1 VQRLCVV
8 GFVRLGR
15 VVLLDAAFLERI
27 PFMRIVQTVFG
38 VFHHFNLAR
47 ELERRGHLERVYS
60 TWPWKRLKREGLE
73 HRLVE
78 TYPWL
83 HVAEYM
89 AGRSPI
95 DLRWLSDELGYANA
109 LAFDRWTLKRLK
121 LVKDRPDALIGISGS
136 SLSSGAWLQKEGGI
150 FICDRGS
157 THQRFQQQIVEQEY
171 AIWGVTRPVSDERD
185 TLREE
190 AIYRQANAITVPS
203 SFVLRSFVEMG
214 VAEEKLFRIPYG
226 VRLDNFRA
234 VAEPVEGEFQVLF
247 AGAPGLRK
255 GVPYLLEAFANLKH
269 PKKTLT
275 IAGYVQENLKAAL
288 KRLPLENVQF
298 LGPISQT
305 EMVERMSR
313 SHVLVLPSIEEGL
326 ALVQAEAMACG
337 CPVIGSTNSGGD
349 DLYTDGVEGFIV
361 PIRDPKAIRDRM
373 QLLADDPN
381 LRREMG
387 AAALRRV
394 RSMGGWA
401 EYGDRWEEL
410 LLRLTV
416 GH

>member
-1 VQRLCVV
+1 
-8 GFVRLGR
+8 
-15 VVLLDAAFLERI
+15 
-27 PFMRIVQTVFG
+27 MRIVQTVFG

-78 TYPWL
+78 TFPWL
-83 HVAEYM
+83 HMAEYA
-89 AGRSPI
+89 AGRSPV
-95 DLRWLSDELGYANA
+95 DLRWLSDHLGYANA
-109 LAFDRWTLKRLK
+109 LTFDRWTEKRLK
-121 LVKDRPDALIGISGS
+121 LLKERPDALIGISGS
-136 SLSSGAWLQKEGGI
+136 SLSSGTWLQREGGI

-171 AIWGVTRPVSDERD
+171 ALWGVNRPVSDERD
-185 TLREE
+185 TVREE
-190 AIYRQANAITVPS
+190 AIYRQADAITVPS

-214 VAEEKLFRIPYG
+214 VPEEKLFRIPYG
-226 VRLDNFRA
+226 VRLDNFRP
-234 VAEPVEGEFQVLF
+234 VAEPVAGEFHVLF

-269 PKKTLT
+269 PRKTLW

-288 KRLPLENVQF
+288 KRLPLANVQF
-298 LGPISQT
+298 LGAIPQA

-349 DLYTDGVEGFIV
+349 DLYTNGVEGFIV
-361 PIRDPKAIRDRM
+361 PIRDAKAIQDRM
-373 QLLADDPN
+373 QLLADDPH

-394 RSMGGWA
+394 HSMGGWA
-401 EYGDRWEEL
+401 EYGERWEQL
-410 LLRLTV
+410 LLQLTSNR
-416 GH
+416 

>member
-1 VQRLCVV
+1 
-8 GFVRLGR
+8 
-15 VVLLDAAFLERI
+15 
-27 PFMRIVQTVFG
+27 
-38 VFHHFNLAR
+38 
-47 ELERRGHLERVYS
+47 
-60 TWPWKRLKREGLE
+60 
-73 HRLVE
+73 
-78 TYPWL
+78 
-83 HVAEYM
+83 
-89 AGRSPI
+89 
-95 DLRWLSDELGYANA
+95 
-109 LAFDRWTLKRLK
+109 
-121 LVKDRPDALIGISGS
+121 
-136 SLSSGAWLQKEGGI
+136 
-150 FICDRGS
+150 
-157 THQRFQQQIVEQEY
+157 
-171 AIWGVTRPVSDERD
+171 
-185 TLREE
+185 
-190 AIYRQANAITVPS
+190 
-203 SFVLRSFVEMG
+203 MG

-255 GVPYLLEAFANLKH
+255 GVPYLLEGFGNLKH

>member
-1 VQRLCVV
+1 MCVF

-15 VVLLDAAFLERI
+15 VVHLAATFLELI

-47 ELERRGHLERVYS
+47 ELERRGHLEKVYS

-89 AGRSPI
+89 AGRSPV

-121 LVKDRPDALIGISGS
+121 LLKDRPDALIGISGS

-157 THQRFQQQIVEQEY
+157 THQRFQQQIVEEEY

-190 AIYRQANAITVPS
+190 AIYKQANAITVPS

-255 GVPYLLEAFANLKH
+255 GVPYLLEAFAILKH

-298 LGPISQT
+298 LGPIPQA

-349 DLYTDGVEGFIV
+349 DLYTDCMEGFIV
-361 PIRDPKAIRDRM
+361 PIRDPQAIQDRM

-381 LRREMG
+381 FRRAMG

-394 RSMGGWA
+394 QSMGGWK

-410 LLRLTV
+410 LLRLTA
-416 GH
+416 GR